1 MQAQKL
7 KTSISTVGRL
17 IVSDYRLYV
26 ITDDAGEKLMGIL
39 KIGKKHLYVV
49 VRRIPDCFRPG
60 RVALPLLKA
69 WIYTLLYHVVQ
80 DPSGQL
86 VETDAVC
93 VMDFYVHESV
103 QRQGVGSR
111 LFHLMLEVGQ
121 TPSQCHTFH
130 HHKNQ
135 STGCLTSPPLL

>member
-49 VRRIPDCFRPG
+49 VRMGCR
-60 RVALPLLKA
+60 LLSLKA
-69 WIYTLLYHVVQ
+69 CGSSLY
-80 DPSGQL
+80 
-86 VETDAVC
+86 
-93 VMDFYVHESV
+93 
-103 QRQGVGSR
+103 
-111 LFHLMLEVGQ
+111 
-121 TPSQCHTFH
+121 
-130 HHKNQ
+130 
-135 STGCLTSPPLL
+135 